1 MAVLLDGTGGGGINT
16 DPGSEET
23 APFTFGDAEPTVHEF
38 VPGKPEQATRYTYIA
53 DASQVGYSLI
63 VSQEA
68 QKFPDLIVTV
78 AGQLANTWNQNA
90 AVPGVT
96 DIGESQDV
104 KPLGSLVDVYN
115 VAVQSTSGRSE
126 AIITLTDDLI
136 RPDVFATY
144 VSDERARLDKLE
156 GSG

>member
-1 MAVLLDGTGGGGINT
+1 MAVLLDDSGGGGINT
-16 DPGSEET
+16 DPGSEDT

-78 AGQLANTWNQNA
+78 AGQLANTWNLNA

-96 DIGESQDV
+96 DIGESQNV

-115 VAVQSTSGRSE
+115 VAVESTSGRSE
-126 AIITLTDDLI
+126 AIITLTDDEI
-136 RPDVFATY
+136 RPDVFA
-144 VSDERARLDKLE
+144 DAIAAERKTLDRLE
-156 GSG
+156 GTG